1 MYRCIII
8 DDEPHAI
15 EGLKGYVETIAG
27 LNLVKCYNEPLK
39 VLQEIDSLGKLDLI
53 FLDVDMPMISG
64 IELAAEIRGK
74 TEKLIFT
81 TAHTKYA
88 FEAFEANADAYLLKP
103 YTLGKFAITVHK
115 LFPKLNEQ
123 KPIAEQVAADFF
135 FVKSKEDN
143 LKLIR
148 INFADVIAVE
158 SKQNYILI
166 HTSNKNILTYLSLTE
181 MARILAGKTEF
192 MQLHRSYII
201 NSQKIDAIDGNT
213 LQLNNGLKLT
223 VGDNYKIA
231 FETFVSE
238 KIIKVGKVF

>member
-27 LNLVKCYNEPLK
+27 LNLVKCYTEPLN
-39 VLQEIDSLGKLDLI
+39 VLNEIDGLGKLDLI

-64 IELAAEIRGK
+64 IELAREIRSK
-74 TEKLIFT
+74 TDRLIFT

-123 KPIAEQVAADFF
+123 KPVAEQAVADFF

-166 HTSNKNILTYLSLTE
+166 HTVNKDILTYLSLTE
-181 MARILAGKTEF
+181 MVKVLAHRKEF
-192 MQLHRSYII
+192 VQLHRSFVI
-201 NSQKIDAIDGNT
+201 NDRHIEYVDGNT
-213 LQLNNGLKLT
+213 ISIKKGIRFSIGDYYKDNFKLFMESKILKAGKQL
-223 VGDNYKIA
+223 
-231 FETFVSE
+231 
-238 KIIKVGKVF
+238 